1 MMNKANEFT
10 QRIIP
15 KLGNFNFIRL
25 NCRQGLE
32 LMTKFLASLTSKL
45 VDTVT

>member
-15 KLGNFNFIRL
+15 KGNFNFIRL
-25 NCRQGLE
+25 NCRQVLE